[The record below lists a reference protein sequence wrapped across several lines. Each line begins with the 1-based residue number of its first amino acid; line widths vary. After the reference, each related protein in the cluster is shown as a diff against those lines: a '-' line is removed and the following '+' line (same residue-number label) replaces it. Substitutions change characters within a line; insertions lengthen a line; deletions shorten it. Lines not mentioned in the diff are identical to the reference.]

1 MIKVVCIGAGK
12 LANQLMP
19 ALETADCEVVQVYN
33 RSATPAVTLAAK
45 LKAATS
51 TASISEIRTDADL
64 YFLAVSDDAISI
76 VADQLL
82 TILPSSA
89 IGVHCSG
96 SLGLEV
102 LPFQRKAAF
111 YPLQSFSVDHETSW
125 RWIPLII
132 TTTDET
138 IWTILDEIAGMISTS
153 VYRMTDE
160 QKSVLHVAAVFTNNF
175 SNHMLTLAENIC
187 LKHHLPFEMLKPLIL
202 ETFSKAILTGPRDN
216 QTGPAVRG
224 DQKTIEKHLAL
235 IKDEPHLTAIY
246 EAITASIA
254 HTVKAGEK

>member
-1 MIKVVCIGAGK
+1 MIKIVCIGAGK

-19 ALETADCEVVQVYN
+19 VLETAGCEVVQVYN
-33 RSATPAVTLAAK
+33 RSIAHADILAGK
-45 LKAATS
+45 LKSATTTS
-51 TASISEIRTDADL
+51 SLQEIQTDADL
-64 YFLAVSDDAISI
+64 YFLTVSDDAISI
-76 VADQLL
+76 VADQLMAL
-82 TILPSSA
+82 LPSTA

-111 YPLQSFSVDHETSW
+111 YPLQSFSIDHETSW

-132 TTTDET
+132 TTTDEDV
-138 IWTILDEIAGMISTS
+138 WTLLDEIAGMISTS

-175 SNHMLTLAENIC
+175 SNHMLTLAEKIC
-187 LKHHLPFEMLKPLIL
+187 LDHQLPFEMLKPLIL
-202 ETFSKAILTGPRDN
+202 ETFSKAILNGPKDN

-235 IKDEPHLTAIY
+235 IKDQPHLTAIY
-246 EAITASIA
+246 KAITESIQ
-254 HTVKAGEK
+254 KS